1 MIITK
6 EACARAG
13 LVGNPSDGY
22 FGKTI
27 SFAFEEFKATVTVF
41 ESPEIL
47 IELHRKD
54 HTRFSS
60 LEELVEEVRYSGYY
74 GGVRLI
80 KAAVKRFHDYAVE
93 SGAEL
98 AEKNFTVRYDT
109 NIPLRVGLAGSS
121 AIITA
126 TLRSLMDFFE
136 VNVPKV
142 IQPNVVLSVETM
154 ELGIPAGL
162 QDRVAQVYGGLVY
175 MDFSREIMEEY
186 GHGRYDEL
194 DPSLLPPLYIAY
206 MNALSEG
213 TEVFHD
219 DIRRRFESGD
229 RELRGA
235 MREFARL
242 AERFRGALERGNIDE
257 MNRLIN
263 RNFDLRAAI
272 YDVSETNWRLINT
285 ARNCGVSAKFCG
297 SGGAI
302 VGICEDEKTFA
313 ELADAMKGIGAEVL
327 RPTVVLPAREPEEEE
342 EEES

>member
-1 MIITK
+1 MIVAR

-13 LVGNPSDGY
+13 LIGNPSDGY

-27 SFAFEEFKATVTVF
+27 SFAFEEFRATVTVF
-41 ESPEIL
+41 ESPDIL

-93 SGAEL
+93 DGVEL
-98 AEKNFTVRYDT
+98 DRKNFTVRYDT

-126 TLRSLMDFFE
+126 TLRALMDFYE
-136 VNVPKV
+136 VSIPKV
-142 IQPNVVLSVETM
+142 VRPNLVLSVETL

-162 QDRVAQVYGGLVY
+162 QDRVAQVYQGLVH

-186 GHGRYDEL
+186 GHGRYEEL
-194 DPSLLPPLYIAY
+194 DPSLLPPLYVAY
-206 MNALSEG
+206 MSSLSEG

-219 DIRRRFESGD
+219 DIRRRFDAGD
-229 RELRGA
+229 KAVRGA

-242 AERFRGALERGNIDE
+242 TDGFRAALERGDLGE
-257 MNRLIN
+257 MNKLVN
-263 RNFDLRAAI
+263 RNFDLRASI
-272 YDVSETNWRLINT
+272 YSIGEANWRLINT

-297 SGGAI
+297 SGGAV

-313 ELADAMKGIGAEVL
+313 ELARAMKAIGAEVL
-327 RPTVVLPAREPEEEE
+327 RPTVAPPVPEPEEEE
-342 EEES
+342 S